1 MSSKTFSDSVLA
13 WFKQNGRKNLPW
25 QIKVN
30 PYKVW
35 VSEIML
41 QQTQV
46 ITVIPYFERFIKR
59 FPNVE
64 LLAGAPLDEV
74 LHYWTGLGYY
84 ARARNLHKTAK
95 IITSKYRGRFPSSY
109 DEIISL
115 PGIGRSTAGA
125 ILSLSYNKRFPIL
138 DGNVKRVL
146 TRYYGIKGWP
156 GKSNIENKLWEFAE
170 LHTPSKSIKQYTQA
184 IMDLGATVCT
194 RSKPDCHTCPL
205 TPSCFA
211 KAKNKQHYFPE
222 KKLKI
227 KMPQRDTVF
236 AIMEN
241 DHGEIL
247 LEQRPTRGIW
257 GGLWCF
263 PEFSSD
269 LRIEKKIKI
278 KYGFNVEHQKRYKVI
293 KHSFTHF
300 HLTIKPIH
308 IKLQTYKNKDY
319 DSDIVAWVNPKK
331 HPSMGLPAPVLSMLA
346 DLNNSKRI
354 VLNEP

>member
-1 MSSKTFSDSVLA
+1 MSSKTFSDLILN
-13 WFKQNGRKNLPW
+13 WFKKNGRKNLPW

-35 VSEIML
+35 VSEVML

-46 ITVIPYFERFIKR
+46 ITVIPYFERFMKQ
-59 FPNVE
+59 FPNIE
-64 LLAGAPLDEV
+64 SLAGASLDEV

-95 IITSKYRGRFPSSY
+95 IIISKYEGNFPLLF

-125 ILSLSYNKRFPIL
+125 ILSLSYNKRFSIL

-146 TRYYGIKGWP
+146 TRYHGIRGWP
-156 GKSNIENKLWEFAE
+156 GERKVENKLWKFSE
-170 LHTPSKSIKQYTQA
+170 LHTPRKLIKQYTQA

-194 RSKPDCHTCPL
+194 RRNPDCHICPL
-205 TPSCFA
+205 SLACFA
-211 KAKNKQHYFPE
+211 KSKNKQHYFPE
-222 KKLKI
+222 KKPKI
-227 KMPQRDTVF
+227 KLPKRDTVF

-241 DHGEIL
+241 YYGEIL
-247 LEQRPTRGIW
+247 LEQRPTSGIW

-269 LRIEKKIKI
+269 LRIEKIIKK
-278 KYGFNVEHQKRYKVI
+278 KYGFNIEYQKKCKAI
-293 KHSFTHF
+293 NHSFTHF

-308 IKLQTYKNKDY
+308 IKLQKDKNKDY
-319 DSDIVAWVNPKK
+319 DSKITAWVDPKK
-331 HPSMGLPAPVLSMLA
+331 NPSLGLPAPVLSMLT
-346 DLNNSKRI
+346 DLNNSKKI
-354 VLNEP
+354 V

>member
-1 MSSKTFSDSVLA
+1 MASKTFSDLVLI

-25 QIKVN
+25 QIKVT

-46 ITVIPYFERFIKR
+46 VTVIPYFERFMKR
-59 FPNVE
+59 FPDVRV
-64 LLAGAPLDEV
+64 LACASSDEV

-95 IITSKYRGRFPSSY
+95 MIISKYHGSFPSSF

-115 PGIGRSTAGA
+115 PGIGKSTAGA

-146 TRYYGIKGWP
+146 ARYHGIKGWP
-156 GKSNIENKLWEFAE
+156 GERKIENKLWEFAE
-170 LHTPSKSIKQYTQA
+170 LHTPNQSIKQYTQA

-194 RSKPDCHTCPL
+194 RANPDCHVCPL
-205 TPSCFA
+205 TLNCFS
-211 KAKNKQHYFPE
+211 KVKNKQHYFPE
-222 KKLKI
+222 KKPKV
-227 KMPQRDTVF
+227 KMPKRDTVF

-241 DHGEIL
+241 DCGEIL
-247 LEQRPTRGIW
+247 LEQRPTRGVW

-269 LRIEKKIKI
+269 LRIEKMIKK
-278 KYGFNVEHQKRYKVI
+278 KYGFNVEHQKKYKAI
-293 KHSFTHF
+293 NHSFTHF
-300 HLTIKPIH
+300 NLTIKPIH
-308 IKLQTYKNKDY
+308 IKLQRDKNKDY
-319 DSDIVAWVNPKK
+319 DSGVLAWVNPKK
-331 HPSMGLPAPVLSMLA
+331 HPSLGLPAPVLSMLA
-346 DLNNSKRI
+346 DLNNSKRT
-354 VLNEP
+354 VLNES

>member
-1 MSSKTFSDSVLA
+1 MAPQTFSDLILV
-13 WFKQNGRKNLPW
+13 WFKMHGRNNLPW
-25 QIKVN
+25 QIKVT

-46 ITVIPYFERFIKR
+46 VTVIPYFEKFVKR
-59 FPNVE
+59 FPSVQ
-64 LLAGAPLDEV
+64 LLADASLDEV

-95 IITSKYRGRFPSSY
+95 IIMAKYKGRFPRSF

-125 ILSLSYNKRFPIL
+125 ILSLSYNERFPIL

-146 TRYYGIKGWP
+146 TRYHGIKGWP
-156 GKSNIENKLWEFAE
+156 GERRTENKLWELAE
-170 LHTPSKSIKQYTQA
+170 LYTPTKSIKQYTQA
-184 IMDLGATVCT
+184 VMDLGATVCI
-194 RSKPDCHTCPL
+194 RRNPDCHACPL
-205 TPSCFA
+205 ALTCFA
-211 KAKNKQHYFPE
+211 KTKNKQHFFPE
-222 KKLKI
+222 KKPKKKLPK
-227 KMPQRDTVF
+227 RDTVF

-241 DHGEIL
+241 DCGNIL
-247 LEQRPTRGIW
+247 LEQRPSHGIW

-269 LRIEKKIKI
+269 FQIEKAIKR
-278 KYGFNVEHQKRYKVI
+278 KYGFDVEGQIKYKAI
-293 KHSFTHF
+293 NHSFTHF

-308 IKLQTYKNKDY
+308 IKLQRDKNKVY
-319 DSDIVAWVNPKK
+319 DSEATAWINPKK
-331 HPSMGLPAPVLSMLA
+331 YPKLGLPAPVLSMLT
-346 DLNNSKRI
+346 DLNNSKRAI
-354 VLNEP
+354 